1 MTKRKIE
8 LEVEVIDLLV
18 STLKTLAK
26 QGLEAQKFAQERGL
40 DLPKEVEKTIIKVL
54 KLYKA
59 VSRAN
64 KAVEIAEL
72 EAIFDLEFEGQTPT
86 AN

>member
-8 LEVEVIDLLV
+8 LEVAEIDLLL

-26 QGLEAQKFAQERGL
+26 QGLEAHKFAQERGL
-40 DLPKEVEKTIIKVL
+40 DLPKEVERTIVKVM

-59 VSRAN
+59 VSKAN
-64 KAVEIAEL
+64 KKVEVAEL